1 MPNHNLINK
10 TIFYNSNHSNHSN
23 HTHNND
29 IIEYVKHIMMM
40 ISFFIMIICYCG
52 CYIANNQNTRNYP
65 FIEYR
70 YNNNVDNDANN
81 ANNVDNDVDNDVDNN
96 IYENENENENENEEE
111 ICPICLDTLKEDLL
125 RFKVCS
131 HILHKECAEQCL
143 RYNLLHCP
151 VCRRYLYDRRANL
164 IINV

>member
-1 MPNHNLINK
+1 MEFCITQGIFINEV
-10 TIFYNSNHSNHSN
+10 SVS
-23 HTHNND
+23 
-29 IIEYVKHIMMM
+29 IEGV
-40 ISFFIMIICYCG
+40 
-52 CYIANNQNTRNYP
+52 T
-65 FIEYR
+65 
-70 YNNNVDNDANN
+70 
-81 ANNVDNDVDNDVDNN
+81 NN
-96 IYENENENENENEEE
+96 IYENEEEE